1 MAFPLLRLM
10 GALLLL
16 AQTALIP
23 ASASTGLERLEN
35 CRLLDQDWAD
45 GDSFPI
51 RTATGQELTLRLYGA
66 DCVEMHVRDDS
77 DARRL
82 RAQRRYFG
90 LSGDPAASIAQAKD
104 FGARAATRTREL
116 LSRPFTVHTARADAR
131 GDSRYPRVY
140 AFVETAEG
148 HDLASRLVQEGL
160 ARAFGVYRSTPD
172 GRSAD
177 DYRARLQDLELA
189 AAGARRGIWAATDWS
204 RLPEERQAQRSED
217 QELALATAPPAK
229 GTRPVDPNTANKSEL
244 MTLPGVGEVLAD
256 RIIEARAQGR
266 FRKAADLARVPGI
279 GPALLEK
286 ITPLIVIAPDR
297 PRAPGG

>member
-1 MAFPLLRLM
+1 MAFPLLRLT
-10 GALLLL
+10 AAPLLLG
-16 AQTALIP
+16 AALIP
-23 ASASTGLERLEN
+23 VSASTGLERLEG
-35 CRLLDQDWAD
+35 CRLLNQPWAD

-51 RTATGQELTLRLYGA
+51 RTANGQELTVRLYGA
-66 DCVEMHVRDDS
+66 DCLEMHVRDDS

-90 LSGDPAASIAQAKD
+90 LSGDPAVSITQAKD
-104 FGARAATRTREL
+104 FGAQAASRVRTL
-116 LSRPFTVHTARADAR
+116 LAEPFTVHTARADAR

-140 AFVETAEG
+140 AFVQTAAG
-148 HDLASRLVQEGL
+148 RDLAAQLVEEGL
-160 ARAFGVYRSTPD
+160 ARAFGVYRATPD
-172 GRSAD
+172 GRTAD

-217 QELALATAPPAK
+217 QELSLATSGPAK
-229 GTRPVDPNTANKSEL
+229 GSRPVDPNTAGKSEL
-244 MTLPGVGEVLAD
+244 MTLPGIGEVLAD

>member
-1 MAFPLLRLM
+1 MLAGIPMAFPLPRPRLFT
-10 GALLLL
+10 AIACLL
-16 AQTALIP
+16 TALP
-23 ASASTGLERLEN
+23 LAHSAASGLERLDN
-35 CRLLDQDWAD
+35 CHLIEEEWAD

-104 FGARAATRTREL
+104 FGARAATRTRGL
-116 LSRPFTVHTARADAR
+116 LARPFTVHTARADAR

-140 AFVETAEG
+140 AFVTTAEG
-148 HDLASRLVQEGL
+148 HDLASLLVQDGL

-172 GRSAD
+172 RRSAE

-229 GTRPVDPNTANKSEL
+229 GTRPVDPNTASKSEL

-266 FRKAADLARVPGI
+266 YRKPADLARVPGI

-286 ITPLIVIAPDR
+286 ITPLIQIK
-297 PRAPGG
+297 